1 MVGKTE
7 RVVLVK
13 GDVSKWYHQA
23 IFIVN
28 PNVSEDA
35 LPVDFVAEAEKIIH
49 EYNLKRSSKNVIA
62 AAPPPTIS
70 PSPVKKNK
78 SNFII
83 NILMLAACIG
93 IAAVLAL
100 RVFS

>member
-13 GDVSKWYHQA
+13 GDASKWYHQA

-28 PNVSEDA
+28 PRVSEEA
-35 LPVDFVAEAEKIIH
+35 LPMDFVAEAEKIIH

-62 AAPPPTIS
+62 PPTVPPAPI
-70 PSPVKKNK
+70 KK
-78 SNFII
+78 STRNFVI
-83 NILMLAACIG
+83 NILMVAACIG

-100 RVFS
+100 RLF